1 MDRTETNTERPL
13 TTSMMEC
20 LMECHE
26 REIMNLFPCE
36 ATEKGAKGLVD
47 RGLLRADFIKDGD
60 GKRFMCVFL
69 TVKGRH
75 YLSNHA

>member
-1 MDRTETNTERPL
+1 MYRTTTDTERPL
-13 TTSMMEC
+13 TNTMIEC

-60 GKRFMCVFL
+60 GKHFMCVVL
-69 TVKGRH
+69 TLKGRR
-75 YLSNHA
+75 YLADRL